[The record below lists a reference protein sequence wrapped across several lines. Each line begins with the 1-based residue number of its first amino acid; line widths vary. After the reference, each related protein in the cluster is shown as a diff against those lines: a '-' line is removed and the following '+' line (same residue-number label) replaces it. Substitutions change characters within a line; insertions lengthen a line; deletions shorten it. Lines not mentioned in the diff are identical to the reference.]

1 MTFGSCLSSWLLINI
16 PTNVFQAQLL
26 VHERLHPVGQHHPQ
40 HLCSHRHSG
49 HPQHSHIQV
58 SWSYFIFHFPSS
70 FVRGD
75 FDSIW
80 DLCARF
86 TFFVFITSRK
96 LTEHYRNLQE
106 NIETTNVTSVSL
118 HREVKCRPVIS
129 ILWLCRDF
137 AVTLPWLSGAGL
149 LWSFVSRAR
158 HRERLTTGNR
168 PHRNGKA
175 WLIKQENRKLRVIS
189 NSFDKLEN

>member
-129 ILWLCRDF
+129 IPWLCCD
-137 AVTLPWLSGAGL
+137 
-149 LWSFVSRAR
+149 
-158 HRERLTTGNR
+158 
-168 PHRNGKA
+168 
-175 WLIKQENRKLRVIS
+175 RKLQVIS